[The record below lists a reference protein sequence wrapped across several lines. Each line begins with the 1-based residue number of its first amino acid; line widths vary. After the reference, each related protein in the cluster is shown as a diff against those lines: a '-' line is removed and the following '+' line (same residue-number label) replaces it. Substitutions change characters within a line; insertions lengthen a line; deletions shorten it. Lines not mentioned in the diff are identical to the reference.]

1 MNLANDPS
9 RLPSAGRLGSN
20 SIFVNG
26 LPFDNTAAKFWT
38 TLFDELLVEH
48 STVNEV
54 VLEGATGGL
63 LIGDFLTP
71 EAALQRDMHQLSN
84 GGGAVQQTLEE
95 VIAAMDIIGPPAMVH
110 LTAKAGET
118 VLFSRQMEA
127 EALDADI
134 LPFLIVWLLEWGM
147 LAEWA
152 WNQDQVR
159 GDFMAEDSARQLVYL
174 VKFNLVN
181 RHLSEGLFQ
190 RTVSVRFQRDPRVE
204 A

>member
-1 MNLANDPS
+1 MNLTNDPS
-9 RLPSAGRLGSN
+9 PLPTAGRLGAN
-20 SIFVNG
+20 RLFING

-48 STVNEV
+48 STVDEV
-54 VLEGATGGL
+54 VLEGPTGGL

-71 EAALQRDMHQLSN
+71 EAALQRDMNQLSN
-84 GGGAVQQTLEE
+84 GQGGGQQTLEE
-95 VIAAMDIIGPPAMVH
+95 VIAAMDILGPPAMVH

-118 VLFSRQMEA
+118 VLFSRPMEA

-152 WNQDQVR
+152 WNQEQVR
-159 GDFMAEDSARQLVYL
+159 GDFMAEDRDRQLVYF
-174 VKFNLVN
+174 VKFSLAN

-190 RTVSVRFQRDPRVE
+190 RTMSVRFQRGPRVE

>member
-1 MNLANDPS
+1 MNLTNDPS
-9 RLPSAGRLGSN
+9 RLPSAGRLGAN
-20 SIFVNG
+20 SIVVNG

-48 STVNEV
+48 PTVDEV
-54 VLEGATGGL
+54 ILEGSTGGL

-71 EAALQRDMHQLSN
+71 EAALQRDLHQLSN
-84 GGGAVQQTLEE
+84 GSGAIQQTLEE
-95 VIAAMDIIGPPAMVH
+95 VIAAMEIMGPPAIVH
-110 LTAKAGET
+110 LTAKAGES

-147 LAEWA
+147 VGEWA

-159 GDFMAEDSARQLVYL
+159 SDFMAEDRNRQWVYL
-174 VKFNLVN
+174 VKFNLAN

-190 RTVSVRFQRDPRVE
+190 RTVSVRFQRAPRVE